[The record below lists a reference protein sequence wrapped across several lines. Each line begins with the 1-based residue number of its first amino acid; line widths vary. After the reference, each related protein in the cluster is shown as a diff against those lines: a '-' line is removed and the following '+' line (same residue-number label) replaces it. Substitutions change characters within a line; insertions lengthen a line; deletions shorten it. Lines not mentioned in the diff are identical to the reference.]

1 METLKNIF
9 KNILIGLFIMAVI
22 LIGSIDMDMT
32 ERNMRN
38 GNAEVSTSA
47 MIEINI

>member
-1 METLKNIF
+1 MEKFIAFLKTLILMIF
-9 KNILIGLFIMAVI
+9 IFGII

-38 GNAEVSTSA
+38 GNAEVETSA
-47 MIEINI
+47 MIEFNI